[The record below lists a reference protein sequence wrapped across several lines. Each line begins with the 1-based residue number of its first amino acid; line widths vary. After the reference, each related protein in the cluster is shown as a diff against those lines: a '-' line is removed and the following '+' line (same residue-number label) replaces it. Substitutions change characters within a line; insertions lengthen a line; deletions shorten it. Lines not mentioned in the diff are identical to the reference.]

1 MLSNITVYRRG
12 FERED
17 PILRCNAAATKPRSP
32 RKPMTL
38 EIDGKPYK
46 TDPEGYLEDIEA
58 WTPAAARAMA
68 GNDEVILTDAH
79 WEVIYFLRD
88 YYREYAIAPS
98 VRVLVRA
105 VGERLGR
112 DKAKSAYLY
121 RLFPEGPAR
130 QACRY
135 AGLPKPTGCV

>member
-1 MLSNITVYRRG
+1 
-12 FERED
+12 
-17 PILRCNAAATKPRSP
+17 
-32 RKPMTL
+32 MTL
-38 EIDGKPYK
+38 QIDGKRYE
-46 TDPEGYLEDIEA
+46 TDPEGYLRDIEA
-58 WTPAAARAMA
+58 WTTEVAYAMA
-68 GNDEVILTDAH
+68 GSDDVTLTEAH

-88 YYREYAIAPS
+88 YYREYGIAPS

-105 VGERLGR
+105 VGERLGQ

>member
-1 MLSNITVYRRG
+1 MI
-12 FERED
+12 
-17 PILRCNAAATKPRSP
+17 
-32 RKPMTL
+32 L
-38 EIDGKPYK
+38 EIDDKLYE
-46 TDPEGYLEDIEA
+46 TDPEGYLKDIEA
-58 WTPAAARAMA
+58 WTREVARTMA
-68 GNDEVILTDAH
+68 GRDGVTLTEEH
-79 WEVIYFLRD
+79 WEVIHFLRD
-88 YYREYAIAPS
+88 YYHEYGIAPS

-105 VGERLGR
+105 VGERLGQ

>member
-1 MLSNITVYRRG
+1 MI
-12 FERED
+12 
-17 PILRCNAAATKPRSP
+17 
-32 RKPMTL
+32 L
-38 EIDGKPYK
+38 EIDGKRYE
-46 TDPEGYLEDIEA
+46 TDPEGYLTDIEA
-58 WTPAAARAMA
+58 WTREAARAMA
-68 GNDEVILTDAH
+68 GRDGVTLSAEH
-79 WEVIYFLRD
+79 WEVIHFLRD
-88 YYREYAIAPS
+88 YYREYGIAPS

-105 VGERLGR
+105 VGERLGQ